1 MKHVPLS
8 TFFLALFMWCSS
20 VAHAVELTLAHY
32 GSDTHPSHHSARVFA
47 ENVAKRTGNAVT
59 VTILPQS
66 IMGGP
71 HEILAK
77 VVEGSLDMCLAGQN
91 YLSSYAK
98 MFDVVTIP
106 FSLDSYE
113 HADRVLDSPE
123 FVRWATRELEKVGLI
138 YLSRWEWGFRQIS
151 NSVRPINGP
160 EDMAGLLFRTPPA
173 LASKATLEAFGATVT
188 TIPFDKLVPTM
199 RGSVVDGQE
208 NPLGVIYNL
217 RLYETQK
224 YLCLLNFLYTSM
236 NHVVAAEAWQQ
247 LTFEQQQIIRE
258 ESAKA
263 GLVMRNKVRVNEV
276 RQLAEMRSRGAVVTT
291 PNAAAFKKLIGPV
304 HETIKKEVGEK
315 SFARWMK
322 LVDSFR

>member
-1 MKHVPLS
+1 MRHVPLS
-8 TFFLALFMWCSS
+8 AFVLALLLCCSS
-20 VAHAVELTLAHY
+20 VAYAIELTLAHY
-32 GSDTHPSHHSARVFA
+32 GSDTHPSHQSARIFA

-59 VTILPQS
+59 ITILPQS

-91 YLSSYAK
+91 YLSSHAK

-123 FVRWATRELEKVGLI
+123 YVQWATRELDKVGLVYI
-138 YLSRWEWGFRQIS
+138 SRWAWGFRQIS

-173 LASKATLEAFGATVT
+173 SAFKATLEAFGATVT

-199 RGSVVDGQE
+199 RGGVVDGQE

-224 YLCLLNFLYTSM
+224 YLCVLNFLYTSM
-236 NHVVAAEAWQQ
+236 NHVVAAESWQQ
-247 LTFEQQQIIRE
+247 LTSEQQQIIRE

-263 GLVMRNKVRVNEV
+263 GLAMRNKIRVNEA
-276 RQLAEMRSRGAVVTT
+276 RQLAEMRSRGAIVTT
-291 PNAAAFKKLIGPV
+291 PDSAPFKKLIGPV
-304 HETIKKEVGEK
+304 HEKIKNEVGEK
-315 SFARWMK
+315 TFARWMK